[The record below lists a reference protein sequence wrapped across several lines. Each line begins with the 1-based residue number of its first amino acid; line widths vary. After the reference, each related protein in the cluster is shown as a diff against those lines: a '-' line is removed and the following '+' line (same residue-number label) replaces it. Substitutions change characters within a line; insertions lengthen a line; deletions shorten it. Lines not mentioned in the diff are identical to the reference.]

1 MADKLSLKVMP
12 HNSEAERCVLG
23 CTLINSETISVV
35 REVLSVDD
43 FYDDQHKWV
52 YKAVLALSD
61 RGKAVDALTLSNE
74 LKENGVFDKIGGY
87 EFLTKI
93 GDSVVSTNNIEHYC
107 DIIKEKSIRRR
118 LIRELGD
125 VIDKCYANEDDASSM
140 IERAQKSVYDISM
153 DNNTTDF
160 TKLSDAVSDAVNE
173 LNRIQKLDEKVIGV
187 PSGFEAIDDIT
198 SGFQKGDLVL
208 IAARPSMGKTALAV
222 NIAQNAAIRHKQAVA
237 IFSLEMPTKQLANRI
252 MSGEAEVDSSRL
264 RIANIFPSEWSSLY
278 DMVRSIRENDVKL
291 FINDTSGI
299 SVGELRRKCRKLKA
313 TEGLDLII
321 IDYLQLMTINE
332 RVESRQQEISTIS
345 RTLKGIAKELG
356 CPVIALSQLSRGP
369 EARTNKRPMLSDL
382 RESGAIEQDADLV
395 MLLYRD
401 KYYNP
406 ESEDDSTEVII
417 AKHRNGSVGTVK
429 LKFHGEYTKFI
440 TVEDD
445 PTSSEAYS
453 DDNLV

>member
-12 HNSEAERCVLG
+12 HSSDTERCILG
-23 CTLINSETISVV
+23 CMLIDSETINVV
-35 REVLSVDD
+35 KEVLTEDD
-43 FYDDQHKWV
+43 FYAGEHKWV
-52 YKAVLALSD
+52 YKAIVSLYE
-61 RGKAVDALTLSNE
+61 RGKSVDTLTLSNE
-74 LKENGVFDKIGGY
+74 LKENNVFDKIGGY
-87 EFLTKI
+87 DFLTKI
-93 GDSVVSTNNIEHYC
+93 GDSVISTNHIEDYC
-107 DIIKEKSIRRR
+107 SIIKEKSVRRR

-125 VIDKCYANEDDASSM
+125 VIDRCYNDNSDVM
-140 IERAQKSVYDISM
+140 DLIEAAQKSVYNISM
-153 DNNTTDF
+153 DNSSTDF
-160 TKLSDAVSDAVNE
+160 TSLSHAVSDAVNE
-173 LNRIQKLDEKVIGV
+173 LNRIQKLDERIIGV
-187 PSGFEAIDDIT
+187 PSGFPAIDDIT
-198 SGFQKGDLVL
+198 SGFQKGDMVL

-222 NIAQNAAIRHKQAVA
+222 NIAQNAAIRYKKSVAV
-237 IFSLEMPTKQLANRI
+237 FSLEMPTRQLANRI
-252 MSGEAEVDSSRL
+252 MSGEAEVNSSNL
-264 RIANIFPSEWSSLY
+264 RIADIKPSEWPKLY
-278 DMVRSIRENDVKL
+278 DTVRQIRENKVKL

-299 SVGELRRKCRKLKA
+299 SVGEFRRKCRKLKA

-332 RVESRQQEISTIS
+332 RSESRQQEISTIS
-345 RTLKGIAKELG
+345 RTLKSIAKELD

-417 AKHRNGSVGTVK
+417 AKHRNGRVGTVK
-429 LKFHGEYTKFI
+429 LQFIGEYTKFI
-440 TVEDD
+440 TIEDD

-453 DDNLV
+453 DENLL

>member
-12 HNSEAERCVLG
+12 HSSETERCVLG
-23 CTLINSETISVV
+23 CMLIDSETINIVK
-35 REVLSVDD
+35 EVLNEDD
-43 FYDDQHKWV
+43 FYDGEHKWV
-52 YKAVLALSD
+52 YKAIVSLAD
-61 RGKAVDALTLSNE
+61 RGKAVDTLTLSNE
-74 LKENGVFDKIGGY
+74 LKENNVFDKIGGY

-93 GDSVVSTNNIEHYC
+93 GDSVISTNHVDDYC
-107 DIIKEKSIRRR
+107 TIIKEKSIRRR
-118 LIRELGD
+118 LIRELGS
-125 VIDKCYANEDDASSM
+125 VIDQCYGDS
-140 IERAQKSVYDISM
+140 IESFDIIEAAQRAVYNISM
-153 DNNTTDF
+153 DNSTTDF
-160 TKLSDAVSDAVNE
+160 TSLSSAVSDAVNE

-187 PSGFEAIDDIT
+187 PSGFAAIDDIT
-198 SGFQKGDLVL
+198 SGFQKGDMVL

-222 NIAQNAAIRHKQAVA
+222 NIAQNAAIRYKKSVA
-237 IFSLEMPTKQLANRI
+237 IFSLEMPTRQLANRI

-278 DMVRSIRENDVKL
+278 DTVREIREKKVKL

-332 RVESRQQEISTIS
+332 RSESRQQEISTIS
-345 RTLKGIAKELG
+345 RTLKSIAKELD
-356 CPVIALSQLSRGP
+356 CPIIALSQLSRGP

-429 LKFHGEYTKFI
+429 LKFRGEYTKFI
-440 TVEDD
+440 TIEDD

-453 DDNLV
+453 DENLG

>member
-1 MADKLSLKVMP
+1 MADKLNLKVMP
-12 HNSEAERCVLG
+12 HNSDAERCVLG
-23 CTLINSETISVV
+23 CMLIDSETINIV
-35 REVLSVDD
+35 REVLSEDD
-43 FYDDQHKWV
+43 FYDGEHRWV
-52 YKAVLALSD
+52 YKSILSLSQ
-61 RGKAVDALTLSNE
+61 RGKAVDTLTLSNE
-74 LKENGVFDKIGGY
+74 LKENDVFDKIGGY
-87 EFLTKI
+87 DFLTKI
-93 GDSVVSTNNIEHYC
+93 GDSVVSTNNIENYC
-107 DIIKEKSIRRR
+107 EIIKEKSIRRR

-125 VIDKCYANEDDASSM
+125 VIDRCYSDVSDASDM
-140 IERAQKSVYDISM
+140 IESAQRSVYNISM
-153 DNNTTDF
+153 DNNATDF

-198 SGFQKGDLVL
+198 SGFQKGDFVL

-222 NIAQNAAIRHKQAVA
+222 NIAQNASIRHNKSVA
-237 IFSLEMPTKQLANRI
+237 IFSLEMPTRQLANRI

-264 RIANIFPSEWSSLY
+264 RIANIFPSEWSNLY
-278 DMVRSIRENDVKL
+278 DTVRDIREKDVKL

-332 RVESRQQEISTIS
+332 RSESRQQEISIIS
-345 RTLKGIAKELG
+345 RTLKSIAKELE

-401 KYYNP
+401 KYYNQ

-440 TVEDD
+440 TIEDD
-445 PTSSEAYS
+445 PASGEAYS

>member
-12 HNSEAERCVLG
+12 HSSETERCVLG
-23 CTLINSETISVV
+23 CMLIDSETINIVK
-35 REVLSVDD
+35 EVLSEDD
-43 FYDDQHKWV
+43 FYDGEHKWV
-52 YKAVLALSD
+52 YKAIVSLAD
-61 RGKAVDALTLSNE
+61 RGKAVDTLTLSNE
-74 LKENGVFDKIGGY
+74 LKENNVFDKIGGY

-93 GDSVVSTNNIEHYC
+93 GDSVISTNHVDDYC
-107 DIIKEKSIRRR
+107 TIIKEKSIRRR
-118 LIRELGD
+118 LIRELGS
-125 VIDKCYANEDDASSM
+125 VIDQCYGDS
-140 IERAQKSVYDISM
+140 IESFDIIEEAQRAVYNISM
-153 DNNTTDF
+153 DNSTTDF
-160 TKLSDAVSDAVNE
+160 TSLSTAVSDAVNE

-187 PSGFEAIDDIT
+187 PSGFDAIDDIT
-198 SGFQKGDLVL
+198 SGFQKGDMVL

-222 NIAQNAAIRHKQAVA
+222 NIAQNAAIRYKKSVA
-237 IFSLEMPTKQLANRI
+237 IFSLEMPTRQLANRI

-278 DMVRSIRENDVKL
+278 DTVREIREKKVKL

-332 RVESRQQEISTIS
+332 RSESRQQEISTIS
-345 RTLKGIAKELG
+345 RTLKSIAKELD
-356 CPVIALSQLSRGP
+356 CPIIALSQLSRGP

-429 LKFHGEYTKFI
+429 LKFRGEYTKFI
-440 TVEDD
+440 TIEDD

-453 DDNLV
+453 DENLG

>member
-1 MADKLSLKVMP
+1 
-12 HNSEAERCVLG
+12 
-23 CTLINSETISVV
+23 
-35 REVLSVDD
+35 
-43 FYDDQHKWV
+43 
-52 YKAVLALSD
+52 
-61 RGKAVDALTLSNE
+61 
-74 LKENGVFDKIGGY
+74 
-87 EFLTKI
+87 
-93 GDSVVSTNNIEHYC
+93 
-107 DIIKEKSIRRR
+107 
-118 LIRELGD
+118 
-125 VIDKCYANEDDASSM
+125 
-140 IERAQKSVYDISM
+140 
-153 DNNTTDF
+153 
-160 TKLSDAVSDAVNE
+160 
-173 LNRIQKLDEKVIGV
+173 
-187 PSGFEAIDDIT
+187 
-198 SGFQKGDLVL
+198 
-208 IAARPSMGKTALAV
+208 
-222 NIAQNAAIRHKQAVA
+222 
-237 IFSLEMPTKQLANRI
+237 

-264 RIANIFPSEWSSLY
+264 RIANIFPSEWSNLY
-278 DMVRSIRENDVKL
+278 DTVRDIREKDVKL

-332 RVESRQQEISTIS
+332 RSESRQQEISIIS
-345 RTLKGIAKELG
+345 RTLKSIAKELE

-401 KYYNP
+401 KYYNQ

-440 TVEDD
+440 TIEDD
-445 PTSSEAYS
+445 PTSGEAYS

>member
-12 HNSEAERCVLG
+12 HSSETERCVLG
-23 CTLINSETISVV
+23 CMLIDSETINIVK
-35 REVLSVDD
+35 EVLSEDD
-43 FYDDQHKWV
+43 FYDEEHKWV
-52 YKAVLALSD
+52 YKAIVSLAD
-61 RGKAVDALTLSNE
+61 RGKAVDTLTLSNE
-74 LKENGVFDKIGGY
+74 LKENNVFDKIGGY
-87 EFLTKI
+87 EFLIKI
-93 GDSVVSTNNIEHYC
+93 GDSVLSTNHVDDYC
-107 DIIKEKSIRRR
+107 TIIKEKSIRRR
-118 LIRELGD
+118 LIRELGS
-125 VIDKCYANEDDASSM
+125 VIDQCYGDS
-140 IERAQKSVYDISM
+140 IESFDIIEAAQRAVYNISM
-153 DNNTTDF
+153 DNSTTDF
-160 TKLSDAVSDAVNE
+160 TSLSSAVSDAVNE

-187 PSGFEAIDDIT
+187 PSGFAAIDDIT
-198 SGFQKGDLVL
+198 SGFQKGDMVL

-222 NIAQNAAIRHKQAVA
+222 NIAQNAAIRYKKSVA
-237 IFSLEMPTKQLANRI
+237 IFSLEMPTRQLANRI

-278 DMVRSIRENDVKL
+278 DTVREIREKKVKL

-332 RVESRQQEISTIS
+332 RSESRQQEISTIS
-345 RTLKGIAKELG
+345 RTLKSIAKELD
-356 CPVIALSQLSRGP
+356 CPIIALSQLSRGP

-429 LKFHGEYTKFI
+429 LKFRGEYTKFI
-440 TVEDD
+440 TIEDD

-453 DDNLV
+453 DENLG